1 MGFSFRKN
9 GELRFRHASQLK
21 KKVSDMSL
29 IHYLEQARTSPT
41 IRGIN
46 IQIVVP
52 EKPEAKN
59 CR

>member
-1 MGFSFRKN
+1 MGFVFRKE

-29 IHYLEQARTSPT
+29 VRYLDRARTSPT

-46 IQIVVP
+46 IQIIVP
-52 EKPEAKN
+52 QTPEAKN
-59 CR
+59 CG